1 LALWAIETIGI
12 TGGFYVAIDASPR
25 QSPQAYIFDAG
36 WMEADFG
43 LRDLATLEVTTIL
56 FNSAQMNE
64 DFVYVTTLLYDSG
77 FIPGSLRADVEVA
90 DFAGN
95 SHALI
100 AAIRRASG
108 RRDDVRF
115 GGRPVA
121 GA

>member
-1 LALWAIETIGI
+1 MALWAIETIGI

-77 FIPGSLRADVEVA
+77 FMFQARCEQTLRSPISRET
-90 DFAGN
+90 
-95 SHALI
+95 
-100 AAIRRASG
+100 RMR
-108 RRDDVRF
+108 
-115 GGRPVA
+115 
-121 GA
+121 